1 MVQGLGG
8 FQEMSQL
15 AAFSEIT
22 KYQAHVCSP
31 KRMAE
36 FTNRCSPVNVA
47 RLVPY
52 LGNYASPRCPR
63 CFHYAVLE
71 RGPTQLNIPRDM
83 FYGDLTTA
91 IPKPTPVERSAGGP
105 AALAQAAQLL
115 AAARNPVI
123 ISGGGV
129 VMAGGVDQVVEL
141 AETCQVRGG

>member
-1 MVQGLGG
+1 MLAQADGRVHKQVQS
-8 FQEMSQL
+8 SQCG
-15 AAFSEIT
+15 E
-22 KYQAHVCSP
+22 V
-31 KRMAE
+31 
-36 FTNRCSPVNVA
+36 
-47 RLVPY
+47 VPY
-52 LGNYASPRCPR
+52 LRFSSVSR

-91 IPKPTPVERSAGGP
+91 IPAPTPVERSAGGP

>member
-1 MVQGLGG
+1 
-8 FQEMSQL
+8 MS
-15 AAFSEIT
+15 
-22 KYQAHVCSP
+22 
-31 KRMAE
+31 
-36 FTNRCSPVNVA
+36 
-47 RLVPY
+47 
-52 LGNYASPRCPR
+52 R

-91 IPKPTPVERSAGGP
+91 IPEPTPVERSAGGP

-141 AETCQVRGG
+141 AETCQVRGGYYALKSPLDQYPPLRRCQWCPPTYITTPSQQTTCCGWARWATRAPRQP

>member
-1 MVQGLGG
+1 MWRDCTI
-8 FQEMSQL
+8 S
-15 AAFSEIT
+15 
-22 KYQAHVCSP
+22 
-31 KRMAE
+31 R
-36 FTNRCSPVNVA
+36 
-47 RLVPY
+47 Y
-52 LGNYASPRCPR
+52 LRYSSVFR

>member
-1 MVQGLGG
+1 MWRDCTISRYLR
-8 FQEMSQL
+8 
-15 AAFSEIT
+15 FSS
-22 KYQAHVCSP
+22 V
-31 KRMAE
+31 
-36 FTNRCSPVNVA
+36 F
-47 RLVPY
+47 
-52 LGNYASPRCPR
+52 R

-91 IPKPTPVERSAGGP
+91 IPAPTPVERSAGGP

>member
-1 MVQGLGG
+1 MLAQADGRVHKQVQS
-8 FQEMSQL
+8 SQCGETCAISRYL
-15 AAFSEIT
+15 RFSS
-22 KYQAHVCSP
+22 VS
-31 KRMAE
+31 
-36 FTNRCSPVNVA
+36 
-47 RLVPY
+47 
-52 LGNYASPRCPR
+52 R